1 MEFFLASSPENDRID
16 PLSRST
22 TYHHENSYHPPHLL
36 LAHSRRF
43 MTVSVL
49 AAAVF
54 PCALAQQYVQSVSV
68 IPGQAFQL
76 GNVTYVPAT
85 SAQTVIPIQQVP
97 SQPTSGQSTQKL
109 LPLTSATTATPAT
122 VIPAVVPSTV
132 RPVSNRPH
140 SRYEAPPTSAP
151 GYVASLTTTPPT
163 PTVATS
169 PTITLVSRAN
179 KPNFS
184 IEITGSYNL
193 ATRRIYS
200 GYEGDGPE
208 VNTTGIDMTF
218 LYHINPKNAI
228 TFRVG
233 YSFGTDDET
242 NTVYAGYGS
251 YIDYNLD
258 FDVSNLYFMPGYRGS
273 TSISD
278 SASLFW
284 GFNLGIVSEHVKA
297 TETIPGYFSGS
308 ISASEVGFA
317 YSIEVGT
324 SIRFSPNAGIVM
336 AAILSGSTAEP
347 SEDGEKIKQQVLN
360 PGLRFG
366 VTISF

>member
-22 TYHHENSYHPPHLL
+22 TYHHENSYYPPHLL
-36 LAHSRRF
+36 LARFRRF
-43 MTVSVL
+43 AAVSLL
-49 AAAVF
+49 AAFVF
-54 PCALAQQYVQSVSV
+54 PCALAQQYTQPVSV

-76 GNVTYVPAT
+76 GDVTYVPAT

-97 SQPTSGQSTQKL
+97 SQSAPRQRTQRL
-109 LPLTSATTATPAT
+109 LPLAPVATATPTT
-122 VIPAVVPSTV
+122 VIPATVPSAV

-140 SRYEAPPTSAP
+140 SRYEAP
-151 GYVASLTTTPPT
+151 TTPAPRSVAPLTPT
-163 PTVATS
+163 PPPPTIASS
-169 PTITLVSRAN
+169 PEITLVNQTN
-179 KPNFS
+179 KSNFS
-184 IEITGSYNL
+184 VEIAGSYNF

-200 GYEGDGPE
+200 GYVGDGPE
-208 VNTTGIDMTF
+208 VNTTGIDLTF

-233 YSFGTDDET
+233 YSFGTEDET
-242 NTVYAGYGS
+242 NTAYAS
-251 YIDYNLD
+251 YSSYDLD
-258 FDVSNLYFMPGYRGS
+258 FEISNLYFMPGYRGE
-273 TSISD
+273 TAISD

-284 GFNLGIVSEHVKA
+284 GFNLGIVSEHVKVTA
-297 TETIPGYFSGS
+297 STSRYFSDP

-324 SIRFSPNAGIVM
+324 NIHFSPNAGIVM

-347 SEDGEKIKQQVLN
+347 SQYGEKIEQQVLN
-360 PGLRFG
+360 PGLRLG
-366 VTISF
+366 ISINF

>member
-1 MEFFLASSPENDRID
+1 MRTRI
-16 PLSRST
+16 T
-22 TYHHENSYHPPHLL
+22 PPRLL
-36 LAHSRRF
+36 LVHFRRF
-43 MTVSVL
+43 TPVSVL
-49 AAAVF
+49 AATVF
-54 PCALAQQYVQSVSV
+54 PCALAQQYIQPVSV

-76 GNVTYVPAT
+76 GGVTYVPAT
-85 SAQTVIPIQQVP
+85 SQQTVIPVQQVVP
-97 SQPTSGQSTQKL
+97 AQPTPGQRTQKS
-109 LPLTSATTATPAT
+109 LPIAPVTTATPAT
-122 VIPAVVPSTV
+122 VVPATVP
-132 RPVSNRPH
+132 NRPH
-140 SRYEAPPTSAP
+140 SRYEAPTTPEPRSVTAF
-151 GYVASLTTTPPT
+151 TTPPPT
-163 PTVATS
+163 PIIAPS
-169 PTITLVSRAN
+169 PMITLVNQAN

-184 IEITGSYNL
+184 VEITGSYNF

-208 VNTTGIDMTF
+208 VNTSGIDLTF

-242 NTVYAGYGS
+242 NTAYASYDS

-317 YSIEVGT
+317 YSIEVGA

-347 SEDGEKIKQQVLN
+347 AEDGEKMKQQVLN
-360 PGLRFG
+360 PGLRLG
-366 VTISF
+366 VAISF